1 MHAIRSKTN
10 AAPRSHPTTGSPSPR
25 RGHQQQQQQQEPL
38 PHTTAM
44 PPAPESDELVQEEDE
59 MDVAAE
65 EEDETQAPPRGKGK
79 GKAKAKARKRGAADD
94 GEEAAAGARPAKK
107 RQSEGSAASSEARG
121 GSVGS
126 GRARDGEDDDEEE
139 DDEEEEEE
147 DDDME
152 NDAQYFNPRSAKNQ
166 TGQSAETG
174 IIVKIYCENFMC
186 HRKLSVTFCPNVNFI
201 NGQNGSGKSAI
212 LAALQ
217 ICLGARANVTHR
229 GSKLSDL
236 IRQGHNG
243 AAVVRVTLLNKG
255 VDAFKPQAYGD
266 FITVRGV
273 RCCHC
278 VAMLRGVLNVH
289 VHTDGLPTHTH
300 GHTHTTQVERKIE
313 RNGSGSYALLKGNP
327 HSDSPKFTTVSK
339 SKEELV
345 NMLDAFNI
353 QVRTV
358 LARVCSVC
366 LCQQPSGLTFRRR
379 RRTHP
384 QPHTHT
390 NRSTTPAR
398 CWTRRTPSA
407 SSRATPARSTA
418 SSRRSVRV
426 SESPPQHGHNP

>member
-1 MHAIRSKTN
+1 
-10 AAPRSHPTTGSPSPR
+10 
-25 RGHQQQQQQQEPL
+25 
-38 PHTTAM
+38 M
-44 PPAPESDELVQEEDE
+44 PPAPESDELVREEEE
-59 MDVAAE
+59 MNVAAE

-79 GKAKAKARKRGAADD
+79 GKAKAKAKARKRGAADDGGDD

-107 RQSEGSAASSEARG
+107 RHSEGSAASSEAGG

-126 GRARDGEDDDEEE
+126 GSARDGEE
-139 DDEEEEEE
+139 DEEEEEN
-147 DDDME
+147 DDME
-152 NDAQYFNPRSAKNQ
+152 DDAQYFNPRSAKNQ

-273 RCCHC
+273 RCYRCA
-278 VAMLRGVLNVH
+278 AMLRGGLNVH
-289 VHTDGLPTHTH
+289 VHT
-300 GHTHTTQVERKIE
+300 
-313 RNGSGSYALLKGNP
+313 
-327 HSDSPKFTTVSK
+327 
-339 SKEELV
+339 
-345 NMLDAFNI
+345 
-353 QVRTV
+353 RT
-358 LARVCSVC
+358 AY
-366 LCQQPSGLTFRRR
+366 
-379 RRTHP
+379 
-384 QPHTHT
+384 
-390 NRSTTPAR
+390 
-398 CWTRRTPSA
+398 
-407 SSRATPARSTA
+407 
-418 SSRRSVRV
+418 
-426 SESPPQHGHNP
+426 